1 MLYWILGFCV
11 IVFLF
16 SCYQVWKNDYD
27 VFYVLTIVFAIAG
40 IIVFGIICFF
50 KVDVKGGHIIEN
62 KIEMY
67 EEENAEIETEITA
80 LVNTYMAFEKATFEN
95 LKVEGDI
102 VALVSLYPEL
112 KSDELVQAQI
122 TLYTSNQKKIIKLK
136 EELID
141 LDKKRI
147 WLGMDILS

>member
-1 MLYWILGFCV
+1 MLYWILGFCAIV
-11 IVFLF
+11 ILF
-16 SCYQVWKNDYD
+16 SCYQLKVNDSEGFMIL
-27 VFYVLTIVFAIAG
+27 VILFGIAG
-40 IIVFGIICFF
+40 IIILGTICFF
-50 KVDVKGGHIIEN
+50 KADVKGGYIIEN

-67 EEENAEIETEITA
+67 EEENDEIEEEIST

-95 LKVEGDI
+95 LKVDGDI

-122 TLYTSNQKKIIKLK
+122 TLYMSNQKKIINLK

-141 LDKKRI
+141 LDKKKI
-147 WLGMDILS
+147 WLGMDILN